1 MDLPV
6 FALHTVLFP
15 GQSLH
20 ITVFEERY
28 RLMMEDVLP
37 ESPFA
42 VVAIRRGQEVG
53 GPYDPYRVGVK
64 VVPDDYE
71 ITDEGTYELTI
82 RATERLR
89 LVRSVREHPFAVWA
103 VEPFPEEGQAGQAEV
118 AVAVAAARRFLAA
131 AEVEAVPELPEDPV
145 MLSYALSALVPTLVP
160 DHQALLELA
169 GPAERLE
176 RVAGALR
183 TEAGLLRAIK
193 GRRQS

>member
-20 ITVFEERY
+20 LTVFEERY
-28 RLMMEDVLP
+28 RLMMEEVLP

-71 ITDEGTYELTI
+71 LTDEETYELTVS
-82 RATERLR
+82 ATERLR
-89 LVRSVREHPFAVWA
+89 LVRPVREHPYAVWS
-103 VEPFPEEGQAGQAEV
+103 VERFPEEGTAGQAEV
-118 AVAVAAARRFLAA
+118 AVALAAARRFVAA
-131 AEVEAVPELPEDPV
+131 AEIEALAELPEDPV
-145 MLSYALSALVPTLVP
+145 LLSYALAALVPTLVP
-160 DHQALLELA
+160 DHQALLELP
-169 GPAERLE
+169 GPADRLE
-176 RVAGALR
+176 RVASALR
-183 TEAGLLRAIK
+183 TEAGLLRALK